1 MNDDHIRSA
10 NSNETAGQIK
20 KPNQQRRQVSV
31 GLGGFCL
38 KTRNRN
44 NNKNPS
50 NG

>member
-1 MNDDHIRSA
+1 MNDDHLRL
-10 NSNETAGQIK
+10 NNPNETVSQVK
-20 KPNQQRRQVSV
+20 KANQQRRQVSV